1 MGAHL
6 RGIVAASG
14 RGLEGVSCSDG
25 RTVVRTGPDGSFSI
39 EAKGPFVFISTPT
52 GYEADPWYLPA
63 EGDLRF
69 DLRTQHQTV
78 PFSFA
83 QITDLH
89 LSTTGWAFGA
99 PVITTPEVV
108 TRLLDG
114 VARRN
119 PGLAFVVSTGDQ
131 TNNGT
136 DEEFA
141 AYLSAVA
148 GSPLRVV
155 AIPGNHDH
163 NSVDIERA
171 RSEGERFGPGVFYTS
186 YDRYMGPRWFSYDY
200 AGVHFVVVDWTTHHM
215 GLETSVQEE
224 WVRADLDLVDDT
236 TPVVFLTHDLM
247 SSAFF
252 AGTGSTPVASFSGH
266 WHTSRTVE
274 AAGTLHVNSSPAT
287 YGGLDYSPAS
297 YRVVTW
303 DGRAISVETVITGAE
318 DVRVPQPSVLWTAVL
333 DGRAHRAGPVMCGD
347 LVVAASSNEDRPAGS
362 LEAFDAATGERR
374 WAVRMS
380 SGIKA
385 APAVI
390 GDRVVAAA
398 VTGETVCIDA
408 RTGAELWRT
417 EIDDPLRLWTFLRP
431 VTDGRRVFVG
441 DTARFVALDLDDGS
455 IVWRRDDLGVR
466 GNITCHSHPVV
477 VDGVLIV
484 AFSAQVPDMWALDAE
499 SGDTVWPVDAVPASV
514 YDLEG
519 DETAAHLVRGPV
531 SGFARDPDDADVYVV
546 RLGNV
551 VDRIRVADG
560 SVVWSSPVEGWFN
573 PAPPV
578 VDGENVFVC
587 EGTGTVRC
595 LSRGDGT
602 LRWKTT
608 VTGTC
613 SLHMG
618 PYRDDGGALFGEP
631 VLHDGYLTVACG
643 DGRLVTLSR
652 ADGSVKGDVDLGVPF
667 AAPPAIRD
675 SMLYVL
681 GVDGTLMRLPV
692 PGGHTKA
699 R

>member
-6 RGIVAASG
+6 RGIVAAG
-14 RGLEGVSCSDG
+14 DRGLEGVSCSDG
-25 RTVVRTGPDGSFSI
+25 RTVVRTGPDGYFSI
-39 EAKGPFVFISTPT
+39 QATGPFVFVSVPT
-52 GYEADPWYLPA
+52 GYAADPWYLPVDD
-63 EGDLRF
+63 ELRF
-69 DLRTQHQTV
+69 DLRPQPQAV

-99 PVITTPEVV
+99 PVITTSEAV
-108 TRLLDG
+108 TRLLEAIAQRD
-114 VARRN
+114 

-136 DEEFA
+136 DEEFTG
-141 AYLSAVA
+141 YLSAVA
-148 GSPLRVV
+148 TSPLRVV

-171 RSEGERFGPGVFYTS
+171 RSEGERFGPDVLYTN
-186 YDRYMGPRWFSYDY
+186 YDRFMGPRWFSFDY
-200 AGVHFVVVDWTTHHM
+200 GSVHFVVVDWTTHHM
-215 GLETSVQEE
+215 GFETSVQEE
-224 WVRADLDLVDDT
+224 WVRADLTHVAAT
-236 TPVVFLTHDLM
+236 TPVIFLTHDLM

-252 AGTGSTPVASFSGH
+252 AATGSTPVASFSGH

-303 DGRAISVETVITGAE
+303 DGDRICVETVISGDGRA
-318 DVRVPQPSVLWTAVL
+318 PFKPPSIQWTAEL
-333 DGRAHRAGPVMCGD
+333 AGRAHRAGPVICGD

-362 LEAFDAATGERR
+362 VEAFDAVTGERR
-374 WAVRMS
+374 WAVEMS
-380 SGIKA
+380 SGVKA
-385 APAVI
+385 TPTVV
-390 GDRVVAAA
+390 GDRLVAAA

-431 VTDGRRVFVG
+431 ASDGRRVFVG

-484 AFSAQVPDMWALDAE
+484 AFSAQVPDIWALDAA
-499 SGDTVWPVDAVPASV
+499 SGSTIWPTDAVPASV

-519 DETAAHLVRGPV
+519 DETAAHLVRCPV

-546 RLGNV
+546 RLGNR
-551 VDRIRVADG
+551 VDRIRVAEG
-560 SVVWSSPVEGWFN
+560 GVVWSSPVEGWFN

-578 VDGENVFVC
+578 VDDEDVFVC
-587 EGTGTVRC
+587 EGTGIVRC
-595 LSRGDGT
+595 LSRTDGA

-608 VTGTC
+608 V
-613 SLHMG
+613 SDNSALQMG
-618 PYRDDGGALFGEP
+618 PYRADDGALFGEP
-631 VLHDGYLTVACG
+631 VLHNGYLTVACG
-643 DGRLVTLSR
+643 DGRVVTLSR
-652 ADGSVKGDVDLGVPF
+652 IDGDIRGEVDLGVPF
-667 AAPPAIRD
+667 ASPPAIRE

-681 GVDGTLMRLPV
+681 GIDGVLRALRLP
-692 PGGHTKA
+692 A
-699 R
+699 